1 MTRIAITAG
10 ATAGNKRRAA
20 THYGVR
26 DIENLLPSEHV
37 THEGHVVQSIV
48 FNFDDLPASGLDAA
62 ILRIPANARIV
73 GATLRVLTPFV
84 GGTSYIIGLE
94 EPDGSVI
101 DADGVFAILLTAVID
116 AVGETVVAGGAL
128 VANTAGIGTADA
140 QIVVAATGTFTAG
153 KAVLDLEYSPLVDRA
168 VSQDV

>member
-37 THEGHVVQSIV
+37 TNEGHVVQSIV

-94 EPDGSVI
+94 EP
-101 DADGVFAILLTAVID
+101 ADV
-116 AVGETVVAGGAL
+116 
-128 VANTAGIGTADA
+128 
-140 QIVVAATGTFTAG
+140 
-153 KAVLDLEYSPLVDRA
+153 P
-168 VSQDV
+168 